1 MALSGGGRRSDE
13 RRVTRF
19 GADLGPRVAAA
30 VVMGGVALATAW
42 IGGFIFAAFWWLASV
57 VVLWEWQRL
66 IGGARL
72 AERVALGGLFIALA
86 ALFALHN
93 SVLGVIAGLVLGA
106 GVVGWRAGR
115 RDMGPGPPPASSTPA
130 RSSRASCS

>member
-1 MALSGGGRRSDE
+1 
-13 RRVTRF
+13 
-19 GADLGPRVAAA
+19 
-30 VVMGGVALATAW
+30 MGGLALATAW

-106 GVVGWRAGR
+106 GAVGWLSRTEGRDLGR
-115 RDMGPGPPPASSTPA
+115 RGRRSMQV
-130 RSSRASCS
+130 RSSRASCC